1 MATAPS
7 YDVIVVGGGIAGSSL
22 AGVLARSGL
31 GILVVEKEARF
42 RDRIR
47 GEGTFPWGRADALQ
61 LGLGD
66 VLRQAG
72 CVDHRG
78 LQWYEGHRP
87 ASIDLYAPHSID
99 GLSAMGFSH
108 PRLQETLFSWAA
120 AQGAT
125 VIRPAKAI
133 SASFAG
139 TPSVSVLHDGDQ
151 HDYSARLVV
160 GADGKLS
167 AARGWFGP
175 RRCPIPNA
183 TGSAGSSSPAFAPT
197 IATPTTSATR
207 ARSG

>member
-1 MATAPS
+1 M
-7 YDVIVVGGGIAGSSL
+7 
-22 AGVLARSGL
+22 
-31 GILVVEKEARF
+31 LVVEKEARF

-78 LQWYEGHRP
+78 LQWYEDHRP

-108 PRLQETLFSWAA
+108 PHLQEVVLGWAA

-125 VIRPAKAI
+125 VIRPAKAVA
-133 SASFAG
+133 ASFAG
-139 TPSVSVLHDGDQ
+139 TPSVSVLARWRQ
-151 HDYSARLVV
+151 HEYSARLVV

-167 AARGWFGP
+167 AARRWFGSG
-175 RRCPIPNA
+175 RCPIPSA
-183 TGSAGSSSPAFAPT
+183 TGSAGSSCPAFAPT
-197 IATPTTSATR
+197 TATPTTWATR
-207 ARSG
+207 ATSG